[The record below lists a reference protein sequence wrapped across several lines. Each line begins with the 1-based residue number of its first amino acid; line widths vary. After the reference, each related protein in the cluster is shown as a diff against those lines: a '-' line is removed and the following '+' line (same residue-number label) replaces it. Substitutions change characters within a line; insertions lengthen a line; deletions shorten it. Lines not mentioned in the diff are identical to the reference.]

1 MRLSSGTHH
10 YHQQVEKFWM
20 EMEMR
25 DHDDEGQQ
33 QQQDDEEAWDV
44 KRASSTWLTVYEL
57 ASQGTTPVR

>member
-20 EMEMR
+20 WMEMR

-33 QQQDDEEAWDV
+33 QQHDDEEAWDV
-44 KRASSTWLTVYEL
+44 KRASSTWLI
-57 ASQGTTPVR
+57 

>member
-1 MRLSSGTHH
+1 
-10 YHQQVEKFWM
+10 M

-44 KRASSTWLTVYEL
+44 KRATWLI
-57 ASQGTTPVR
+57 

>member
-1 MRLSSGTHH
+1 MRVSSGTPHH
-10 YHQQVEKFWM
+10 YHQQVEKFWMEM

-44 KRASSTWLTVYEL
+44 KRATWL
-57 ASQGTTPVR
+57 

>member
-1 MRLSSGTHH
+1 
-10 YHQQVEKFWM
+10 M

-44 KRASSTWLTVYEL
+44 KRASSTWLI
-57 ASQGTTPVR
+57 

>member
-10 YHQQVEKFWM
+10 DKQQVEKFWM
-20 EMEMR
+20 WMEMR

-44 KRASSTWLTVYEL
+44 KRASSTWLI
-57 ASQGTTPVR
+57 